1 LKPDGDWKIKLER
14 KESFVT
20 RNPVDSGLDTL
31 EGAITGVN
39 KIAK

>member
-31 EGAITGVN
+31 EGAIMGVS
-39 KIAK
+39 KMAK